1 MMQASLRWS
10 ILPTTIAAVL
20 AISGMAAS
28 QTISVSPNTQPIT
41 LNGTSGGAKKD
52 SSCAGFI
59 ADRPNHT
66 VQVTADSNL
75 KFTLQGSGEPTL
87 LIMGAQGQAFCV
99 RADRLSDGKVEIPG
113 RWTTGIYSVFV
124 GDRAQGR
131 SNPYTLSIA
140 PQ

>member
-1 MMQASLRWS
+1 MQASLRWS

-20 AISGMAAS
+20 AMSGMAFS
-28 QTISVSPNTQPIT
+28 QTVSVAPNAQAIS

-52 SSCAGFI
+52 ASCAGFV

-87 LIMGAQGQAFCV
+87 LITGAQGQAFCV
-99 RADRLSDGKVEIPG
+99 QADRLSNGKVEIPG
-113 RWTTGIYSVFV
+113 RWTKGTYSVFV

-131 SNPYTLSIA
+131 NPYTLLIA
-140 PQ
+140 PQN

>member
-1 MMQASLRWS
+1 MQASLRWS
-10 ILPTTIAAVL
+10 IFPTAIAAVL

-28 QTISVSPNTQPIT
+28 QTVAVSPNTQPIT

-52 SSCAGFI
+52 SGCAGFI

-87 LIMGAQGQAFCV
+87 LITGAQGQTFCV
-99 RADRLSDGKVEIPG
+99 QADRLSNGKVEIPG
-113 RWTTGIYSVFV
+113 RWTKGTYLVFV
-124 GDRAQGR
+124 GDRARGQ
-131 SNPYTLSIA
+131 NPYTLSIS
-140 PQ
+140 P

>member
-1 MMQASLRWS
+1 MQASLRWS

-20 AISGMAAS
+20 AMSGMAFS
-28 QTISVSPNTQPIT
+28 QTVSIAPNAQPVSLSGI
-41 LNGTSGGAKKD
+41 SGGAKKD
-52 SSCAGFI
+52 SGCAGFI

-87 LIMGAQGQAFCV
+87 LITGTQGQTFCV
-99 RADRLSDGKVEIPG
+99 QADRLSKGKVEIPG
-113 RWTTGIYSVFV
+113 RWTKGTYSVFV

-131 SNPYTLSIA
+131 NPYTLSIA

>member
-1 MMQASLRWS
+1 MQASLRWS
-10 ILPTTIAAVL
+10 IFPTAIAAVL

-28 QTISVSPNTQPIT
+28 QSVSVSPNTQPIT

-52 SSCAGFI
+52 SGCAGFI

-87 LIMGAQGQAFCV
+87 LITGAQGQTFCV
-99 RADRLSDGKVEIPG
+99 QADRLSNGKVEIPG
-113 RWTTGIYSVFV
+113 RWTKGTYSVFV
-124 GDRAQGR
+124 GDRARGQN
-131 SNPYTLSIA
+131 SYTLSIA